1 VGATRG
7 GLAQRLYDEYGPA
20 LQRYLRFATRNRAEA
35 DDLAQEVFL
44 RIARAAGDFAP
55 RERDRSWVFRIAR
68 NVLIDAARRRGR
80 ASEVTADWDVRVE
93 PTQAT
98 ATDLRR
104 ALNRLP
110 NEERDAFLLAEV
122 GGLTYTEIAAAI
134 DSTVAA
140 VRSRIYRARL
150 SLRDQL
156 MPPAPIQ
163 SATVSMREDDD

>member
-1 VGATRG
+1 
-7 GLAQRLYDEYGPA
+7 
-20 LQRYLRFATRNRAEA
+20 
-35 DDLAQEVFL
+35 
-44 RIARAAGDFAP
+44 
-55 RERDRSWVFRIAR
+55 
-68 NVLIDAARRRGR
+68 
-80 ASEVTADWDVRVE
+80 VTADWDVRVE